1 MLTSIEIIMPVVVLG
16 LSFMLKLFIDR
27 STTAPDAIVSTLE
40 LPVDI
45 TFLSISLI
53 VAYTIAPSGDSK
65 AGLAWF
71 AFYMFAAIFIV
82 FLWRRSIKS
91 FDAGSRK
98 PVIFLAGA
106 NYFLA
111 ITALVNS
118 INLITGGASGTP

>member
-1 MLTSIEIIMPVVVLG
+1 MTLLEVIMPVLVLG

-45 TFLSISLI
+45 IFLSISLI
-53 VAYTIAPSGDSK
+53 VGFIIAPSGDAKS
-65 AGLAWF
+65 GLAWF
-71 AFYMFAAIFIV
+71 AFYIFAAIFIV

-91 FDAGSRK
+91 FDSGSQK
-98 PVIFLAGA
+98 TVICLAGV

-118 INLITGGASGTP
+118 IRLITGGADGAT

>member
-1 MLTSIEIIMPVVVLG
+1 MTSLEITMPVVLLG

-53 VAYTIAPSGDSK
+53 VGYTIAPSGDSK

-82 FLWRRSIKS
+82 FLWRRSIKN
-91 FDAGSRK
+91 FDSGSQK
-98 PVIFLAGA
+98 TVILLAGV

-118 INLITGGASGTP
+118 VSLITGSANGTS

>member
-1 MLTSIEIIMPVVVLG
+1 MLG

-53 VAYTIAPSGDSK
+53 VGYTIAPSGDSK

-82 FLWRRSIKS
+82 FLWRRSIKC
-91 FDAGSRK
+91 FDAGSK
-98 PVIFLAGA
+98 KAVIFLAGA
-106 NYFLA
+106 HYFLA

-118 INLITGGASGTP
+118 ITLITGGC

>member
-1 MLTSIEIIMPVVVLG
+1 MPVVVLG

-53 VAYTIAPSGDSK
+53 VGFTIAPSGDAK

-91 FDAGSRK
+91 FDAGGRK
-98 PVIFLAGA
+98 TVILLAGA

-111 ITALVNS
+111 ISALVNS
-118 INLITGGASGTP
+118 VSLITGGR

>member
-1 MLTSIEIIMPVVVLG
+1 MPVVVLG

-53 VAYTIAPSGDSK
+53 VGFTIAPSGDSK
-65 AGLAWF
+65 AGMAWF

-82 FLWRRSIKS
+82 FLWRRSMKC
-91 FDAGSRK
+91 FDSGSVK
-98 PVIFLAGA
+98 TVIMLAGC
-106 NYFLA
+106 NYFMA

-118 INLITGGASGTP
+118 IGLISGGSHGNQ